1 MRSERSTGASIR
13 KNFSAFLAYLRF
25 ALTFSSAYRIRYR
38 IRYHIRYRSA
48 RAYLRVSVVGELG
61 TTVDPQAF
69 VYYLELQEGPNK
81 NRFVHDIRL
90 LIR

>member
-1 MRSERSTGASIR
+1 MR

-25 ALTFSSAYRIRYR
+25 ALTFSSTC
-38 IRYHIRYRSA
+38 A
-48 RAYLRVSVVGELG
+48 RALQQLG
-61 TTVDPQAF
+61 TTVDPF